1 MKDTSGF
8 NRSRGVHSAQH
19 SAQQGS
25 QELWEFYTL
34 YCGTTNGTELE
45 TLPSA
50 EWSMAQLS
58 QKAQGLDLQTLKLT
72 DAQVLCVTQYGEYSI
87 RQLSSAIF

>member
-1 MKDTSGF
+1 MVSTEVEGYILHST
-8 NRSRGVHSAQH
+8 GVPGAL
-19 SAQQGS
+19 GI
-25 QELWEFYTL
+25 LYTVL
-34 YCGTTNGTELE
+34 RYYKWHRELE

-50 EWSMAQLS
+50 ERSMAQLS